1 MSVRGQKKPARG
13 AAKKRAGR
21 AKAEESVV
29 IDGTLTSSRSVKK
42 TISIT
47 EEQAY
52 KLTVLAA
59 MSSLNGAKRD
69 QSAIVRD
76 ALDQWF
82 ESNGL
87 PGQYEVKF
95 NGA

>member
-1 MSVRGQKKPARG
+1 MSVGSPKKPARG
-13 AAKKRAGR
+13 AAKKRVSR

-29 IDGTLTSSRSVKK
+29 IDGTLTGSRSVKK

-59 MSSLNGAKRD
+59 MSSLNGRKRD

-87 PGQYEVKF
+87 PKQYEVKF

>member
-1 MSVRGQKKPARG
+1 MSVRSPKKPARG
-13 AAKKRAGR
+13 AAKK
-21 AKAEESVV
+21 KASRSKAQESVV
-29 IDGTLTSSRSVKK
+29 IDGSLASSRSVKK

-59 MSSLNGAKRD
+59 MSSLNGRKCD
-69 QSAIVRD
+69 QSTIVRD

-82 ESNGL
+82 STNGF